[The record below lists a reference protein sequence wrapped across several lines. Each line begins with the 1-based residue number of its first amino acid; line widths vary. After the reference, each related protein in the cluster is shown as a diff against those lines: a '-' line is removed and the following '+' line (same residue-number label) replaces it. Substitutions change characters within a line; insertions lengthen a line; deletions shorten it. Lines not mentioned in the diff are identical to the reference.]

1 MKLFFT
7 FLAFFIFNVS
17 AHAQNL
23 SSFEGMSSNEVR
35 SYLINQQSSDLAQ
48 DYALKHRDTR
58 KTAYGFMIASGVLA
72 GAAYLYQATATPS
85 EESIGAVVGQV
96 IKFYALAGA
105 SGLAIITSA
114 VLHSV
119 SRNQLSKAKKIYLG
133 TYNTSNSTTL
143 AVGIS
148 ISF

>member
-1 MKLFFT
+1 MELFIIFSALFT
-7 FLAFFIFNVS
+7 LSVS
-17 AHAQNL
+17 AHAQSI
-23 SSFEGMSSNEVR
+23 SSFEGMSIGEVR

-48 DYALKHRDTR
+48 DYALKHLDTR

-72 GAAYLYQATATPS
+72 GAAYLYQATVTPDEDS
-85 EESIGAVVGQV
+85 LGAAIGQAL
-96 IKFYALAGA
+96 KFYALLGA
-105 SGLAIITSA
+105 SGLAFIVSA

-119 SRNQLSKAKKIYLG
+119 SGHQLDKAKKIYFG
-133 TYNTSNSTTL
+133 TSNTQNSTAL